1 MNEIMKFG
9 AMMIRGLAVDGRS
22 SPRRGAECRG
32 THNRRRKAV
41 GKPTCKEARFLS
53 PRQLESILAPYGE
66 TRVVSAALV
75 PQAGWLLALAPV
87 TDAIGRLFH
96 LPYGA
101 FAVGR
106 VKV

>member
-1 MNEIMKFG
+1 MKLG

-22 SPRRGAECRG
+22 SPRPGAECRG

-41 GKPTCKEARFLS
+41 GKPTCKEARLLS
-53 PRQLESILAPYGE
+53 PRELESILAPYGQ
-66 TRVVSAALV
+66 TRAMSAALV
-75 PQAGWLLALAPV
+75 PRARWLLPLAPL
-87 TDAIGRLFH
+87 TDAFGRLFH

-106 VKV
+106 VEV